1 MYTAAMALLEI
12 GTIAI
17 AELVFTY
24 ALEQSGIGETLKE
37 KLRGNPTK
45 DAFARA
51 LQKALAEFESNHQIW
66 VQAGFD
72 QSFLKREATPVLAA
86 CLLRSHG
93 PDAVELACAWA
104 KSLSK
109 DIKHERIKAIRPVLK
124 EFLETLEREMRN
136 QPDLADLMRDQQ
148 AFADPNRPS
157 FSTRYDYL
165 SWLLDQHTYLDLRGT
180 LQTYRDVRLKLAEVF
195 VSLTGEA
202 EKTRE
207 QDRDLER
214 LLRDKDD
221 LGLREEAMDEARARL
236 RERRTEPAHTV
247 ELAHAS
253 KQYAKLVLLGD
264 PGSGKSTLL
273 RYLAHMHATALRDGA
288 VSAGTG
294 GELGPTLLPIFVRI
308 ADFVERPNW
317 RSESLSDALPHLLSS
332 QECNAAGL
340 ATLLE
345 TELAQGKC
353 LVLLDGLD
361 EVLTAADRN
370 AVVQKIENMLR
381 GQGAGNRYVVTSRIA
396 GYLAAPLAGD
406 FATFTVQDMSEAQIT
421 QFLNGYCIAI
431 ENAQTPDLSAE
442 QRSRNAQAEIDALL
456 KAFKDNSGVA
466 RLAKNPLMLRTIALI
481 HRSGQTLPRK
491 RSELYKL
498 TADTLARTWDEAKG
512 IRNPD
517 KIELLREEMLTPILS
532 AFAYWLHREKP
543 SGVASEP
550 ETRREIGAAYAKRK
564 ELAWDPEQPSAEI
577 ERAVSVF
584 LQVVRERTGLL
595 IERAPRRYGFM
606 HLTFEE
612 YYAARHMVA
621 RASQRAKLIRQHLH
635 DPRWQEPILLAL
647 GHVAADS
654 PDDAAE
660 LVEQAILAQG
670 GGFAPSPYE
679 DVLGRDFLFALR
691 CVGDGILP
699 SPAVQQQ
706 LAARA
711 ADEVLYG
718 RGLGSYDAY
727 WQRAFDLFALLKDTP
742 LQSMLVQQ
750 SLRALSNEDSW
761 VRYCAVDSLG
771 QIGVVSEYITAELA
785 KLLKDVDSQVQLNAV
800 EVVGQLGAA
809 SEEVIYGLIMLL
821 QVEEWNIRLGAA
833 KSLGQLGKASD
844 AVVNALIKL
853 LNDKDGDVRLTAVES
868 LMQLGV
874 IDEDGVVRY
883 LKLLQNSNNIF
894 MCVYMAKNLGLLDV
908 VREEV
913 TNILL
918 VMLGGGSSE
927 VRFRAIEI
935 LNELGQPSER
945 VICWLIEL
953 LQDENSDVR
962 SRAVANLGQLNEPS
976 NEVVSELLKLLQ
988 DENENVQLMTVE
1000 TLGLLGV
1007 ASENVITELLSLL
1020 QCENGKIRSV
1030 VAESLGKLG
1039 VTNMRV
1045 VCGLLRLLKDENWI
1059 VRYSAAVSLSKLD
1072 IKNNEV
1078 RIGLLT
1084 LLQDESDTVSYRVA
1098 GILGQ
1103 LGIMSEGVVC
1113 KLFKFLKD
1121 EEEIEVNYM
1130 SESLVH
1136 LIQVNPHSASCI
1148 AQQLRT
1154 LLDETKDDKRQG
1166 IYKALDGLAAAGL
1179 I

>member
-1 MYTAAMALLEI
+1 MYTAEMAFFEI
-12 GTIAI
+12 GTIAVASII
-17 AELVFTY
+17 AQSVFDY
-24 ALEQSGIGETLKE
+24 ALNQSGIGEKFKA
-37 KLRGNPTK
+37 KLRRNPTK

-51 LQKALAEFESNHQIW
+51 LQKALAEFETKHQTW
-66 VQAGFD
+66 VRDGFD
-72 QSFLKREATPVLAA
+72 QSFLEREATPVLAA

-93 PDAVELACAWA
+93 PDAVELAWAWA

-109 DIKHERIKAIRPVLK
+109 DINHERIKAIRPVLK
-124 EFLETLEREMRN
+124 EFLDALEREMRN
-136 QPDLADLMRDQQ
+136 QPDLADLMRDRHT
-148 AFADPNRPS
+148 FADPNRLS

-214 LLRDKDD
+214 LLRDKAD
-221 LGLREEAMDEARARL
+221 LGPREEAMDEARARL
-236 RERRTEPAHTV
+236 RERRTEPAKTV

-273 RYLAHMHATALRDGA
+273 RYLAHMHATAQRDGA

-340 ATLLE
+340 ATLLD

-370 AVVQKIENMLR
+370 AVVHKIENLLH
-381 GQGAGNRYVVTSRIA
+381 GYGAGNRYVVTSRIA
-396 GYLAAPLAGD
+396 GYLAAPLAGE

-442 QRSRNAQAEIDALL
+442 QRRRNAQAEIDALL

-512 IRNPD
+512 IRNLD

-543 SGVASEP
+543 SGVASET

-564 ELAWDPEQPSAEI
+564 GLVWDAEQPSAEI
-577 ERAVSVF
+577 ERAVSDF

-660 LVEQAILAQG
+660 LVEQAILARDG
-670 GGFAPSPYE
+670 EFAPSAYE

-691 CVGDGILP
+691 CAGDGILP

-711 ADEVLYG
+711 TDEVLYR
-718 RGLGSYDAY
+718 RGLGVYGAY
-727 WQRAFDLFALLKDTP
+727 RQRAFDLFALMKDTS
-742 LQSMLVQQ
+742 LQGMLVQ
-750 SLRALSNEDSW
+750 
-761 VRYCAVDSLG
+761 
-771 QIGVVSEYITAELA
+771 
-785 KLLKDVDSQVQLNAV
+785 
-800 EVVGQLGAA
+800 
-809 SEEVIYGLIMLL
+809 
-821 QVEEWNIRLGAA
+821 
-833 KSLGQLGKASD
+833 KSLP
-844 AVVNALIKL
+844 ALR
-853 LNDKDGDVRLTAVES
+853 DES
-868 LMQLGV
+868 
-874 IDEDGVVRY
+874 R
-883 LKLLQNSNNIF
+883 N
-894 MCVYMAKNLGLLDV
+894 
-908 VREEV
+908 
-913 TNILL
+913 
-918 VMLGGGSSE
+918 
-927 VRFRAIEI
+927 
-935 LNELGQPSER
+935 
-945 VICWLIEL
+945 
-953 LQDENSDVR
+953 VR
-962 SRAVANLGQLNEPS
+962 SRAAAGLGQLA
-976 NEVVSELLKLLQ
+976 VGSEAVLSGL
-988 DENENVQLMTVE
+988 
-1000 TLGLLGV
+1000 LGLLRDEDSDV
-1007 ASENVITELLSLL
+1007 RPRAAASLV
-1020 QCENGKIRSV
+1020 Q
-1030 VAESLGKLG
+1030 LG
-1039 VTNMRV
+1039 VGSEAV
-1045 VCGLLRLLKDENWI
+1045 LSGLLGLLRD
-1059 VRYSAAVSLSKLD
+1059 
-1072 IKNNEV
+1072 
-1078 RIGLLT
+1078 
-1084 LLQDESDTVSYRVA
+1084 
-1098 GILGQ
+1098 
-1103 LGIMSEGVVC
+1103 
-1113 KLFKFLKD
+1113 
-1121 EEEIEVNYM
+1121 
-1130 SESLVH
+1130 
-1136 LIQVNPHSASCI
+1136 
-1148 AQQLRT
+1148 
-1154 LLDETKDDKRQG
+1154 
-1166 IYKALDGLAAAGL
+1166 
-1179 I
+1179 

>member
-1 MYTAAMALLEI
+1 MALLEV
-12 GTIAI
+12 GTIV
-17 AELVFTY
+17 ELVFTF
-24 ALEQSGIGETLKE
+24 ALEQSGVGEKIKE
-37 KLRGNPTK
+37 KLRGNPAK

-51 LQKALAEFESNHQIW
+51 LQKALTEFESNHQIW

-72 QSFLKREATPVLAA
+72 KSFLEREATPVLAA

-93 PDAVELACAWA
+93 PDATELAFAWA

-109 DIKHERIKAIRPVLK
+109 EAKHERIKAIRPVLR
-124 EFLETLEREMRN
+124 EFLQTLEREMCD
-136 QPDLADLMRDQQ
+136 QPDLAELMRDRQ

-214 LLRDKDD
+214 LLRDKAAHDSH
-221 LGLREEAMDEARARL
+221 EEAMDEARMRL
-236 RERRTEPAHTV
+236 RERRTEPAKTV
-247 ELAHAS
+247 ELAQAS

-273 RYLAHMHATALRDGA
+273 RYLAHMHATAQRDGA
-288 VSAGTG
+288 VSAGKDG
-294 GELGPTLLPIFVRI
+294 KLGTTLLPIFVRI

-340 ATLLE
+340 ATLLD

-370 AVVQKIENMLR
+370 VVVQKIENLLR
-381 GQGAGNRYVVTSRIA
+381 GHGAGNRYVVTSRVA
-396 GYLAAPLAGD
+396 GYLAAPLTGD

-421 QFLNGYCIAI
+421 QFLNGYCVAI

-442 QRSRNAQAEIDALL
+442 QRKRNAQREIEALR
-456 KAFKDNSGVA
+456 KVFKDNGGVA

-512 IRNPD
+512 IRNLD
-517 KIELLREEMLTPILS
+517 KIELLREELLTPILS

-543 SGVASEP
+543 SGVASEA

-564 ELAWDPEQPSAEI
+564 GLAWDAEQPSAEI
-577 ERAVSVF
+577 ERAVSDF

-595 IERAPRRYGFM
+595 IERAPHRYGFM

-660 LVEQAILAQG
+660 LIEQAILAHDG
-670 GGFAPSPYE
+670 EFAPSAYE

-691 CVGDGILP
+691 CAGDGILP
-699 SPAVQQQ
+699 NPAVQQQ
-706 LAARA
+706 LAAQA

-718 RGLGSYDAY
+718 HRLGDYNVY
-727 WQRAFDLFALLKDTP
+727 WRHTLDLFALLKETP
-742 LQSMLVQQ
+742 LHSMLAQK
-750 SLRALSNEDSW
+750 SLLALWDESW
-761 VRYCAVDSLG
+761 NVRYRAIASLCELGEANEWVVSRLLELSQDDNWTVRFWVTEALGKLGVVNEKVIDHLLELLQDEDMVVRLNAASSFVELDLTYEKIEKVLNFLLGMLSRNQSSSVRASSAESLG
-771 QIGVVSEYITAELA
+771 RLGIASDNVVREL
-785 KLLKDVDSQVQLNAV
+785 L
-800 EVVGQLGAA
+800 E
-809 SEEVIYGLIMLL
+809 LL
-821 QVEEWNIRLGAA
+821 QDEEWRVRYPATE
-833 KSLGQLGKASD
+833 SLGQLGVASEQ
-844 AVVNALIKL
+844 VVSVLFALLRDEAGYVRHCAAKSLKQLSINNKEIIDRLSVL
-853 LNDKDGDVRLTAVES
+853 LR
-868 LMQLGV
+868 
-874 IDEDGVVRY
+874 DED
-883 LKLLQNSNNIF
+883 
-894 MCVYMAKNLGLLDV
+894 
-908 VREEV
+908 
-913 TNILL
+913 
-918 VMLGGGSSE
+918 
-927 VRFRAIEI
+927 
-935 LNELGQPSER
+935 
-945 VICWLIEL
+945 
-953 LQDENSDVR
+953 SDVR
-962 SRAVANLGQLNEPS
+962 SRVAESLIDLGIEHESVLNTLLGLLHDVNQVVRVRVAASLGKLREPH
-976 NEVVSELLKLLQ
+976 EKTVDGLLELLK
-988 DENENVQLMTVE
+988 DEDSAVRSSAVE
-1000 TLGLLGV
+1000 SLGLFEI
-1007 ASENVITELLSLL
+1007 ASDKVITELLKMLEDRSWGMRSQVVTSLGRLGNDREEVVNVLNGLL
-1020 QCENGKIRSV
+1020 QDKDSDVCFSAAK
-1030 VAESLGKLG
+1030 SLVRLG
-1039 VTNMRV
+1039 GISKNVIIALL
-1045 VCGLLRLLKDENWI
+1045 GLLRNEDGI
-1059 VRYSAAVSLSKLD
+1059 VLSPAV
-1072 IKNNEV
+1072 
-1078 RIGLLT
+1078 
-1084 LLQDESDTVSYRVA
+1084 
-1098 GILGQ
+1098 
-1103 LGIMSEGVVC
+1103 
-1113 KLFKFLKD
+1113 
-1121 EEEIEVNYM
+1121 
-1130 SESLVH
+1130 ESLVK
-1136 LIQVNPHSASCI
+1136 LAQANRQSASHI

-1154 LLDETKDDKRQG
+1154 MLDETKDNNRQE